1 MEFIKCILIVFYYEI
16 KTTQT
21 ANKLGEQQVLCC
33 GSWKVWHD
41 RLDGRSGKENTES
54 LVYDSLNKL
63 IIGILTS
70 QRIPY
75 ICIQMPQVWKYMY
88 KLIIFPVSFIFK
100 KKIIFLIQIWICT
113 SKNPKRWDF
122 PADPVV
128 KNSLANSG
136 DMGSIPGL
144 GTEIP
149 HVLGQLSLPATATAE
164 AHAPTA
170 SSLQ

>member
-1 MEFIKCILIVFYYEI
+1 MDNKHLKRYSTSPRIKKVQVKALDHFQHLRLPSTKKKKKKKKRKKKVEFIKCILIVFYYEI

-21 ANKLGEQQVLCC
+21 ANKLGEQQVLCS

-41 RLDGRSGKENTES
+41 RLDGRSGKENTAS

-100 KKIIFLIQIWICT
+100 KKIIFLIQI
-113 SKNPKRWDF
+113 
-122 PADPVV
+122 
-128 KNSLANSG
+128 
-136 DMGSIPGL
+136 
-144 GTEIP
+144 
-149 HVLGQLSLPATATAE
+149 
-164 AHAPTA
+164 
-170 SSLQ
+170 